1 MRGVILV
8 KKKQKFLIMFLVSI
22 MLMMSMLSGC
32 SSASGT
38 QPDATDSILAVSPES
53 TQTGGIGSTPAP
65 GAENTPSPEE
75 NNTPANTSENTP
87 AGESPAISAEPATAH
102 ASNSTEASTA
112 APTTAPT
119 ANRTAASTAAA
130 TAAPTARLTTAPTAK
145 PTAAPTAKPTAA
157 PTAKPT
163 ATPKPFEFEK
173 RNDYVWMT
181 YNIKTQN
188 GSTLEAVSDRA
199 AALCDFLKRLQPDVV
214 GVQEATRLW
223 RENITMSGTFTAQY
237 YNMVGEERNN
247 TATDNEANPILYRKD
262 RFDLLDSGTFW
273 LSETPDQMSKG
284 FGAAYYRICT
294 WVKLKD
300 KNSGQVL
307 VFMNTHLDT
316 TSKDVRTAEFNL
328 ILEKAQSFGNVPI
341 ILTGDFNIRQDAA
354 LYKTI
359 QKTMFK
365 DSKTVAKS
373 AEDASSKVAEYYSKS
388 DNRPIDYVFVTS
400 HWNVSSYKLDPGEYK
415 GRSGA
420 QTNISDHC
428 AVYIRATV
436 G

>member
-1 MRGVILV
+1 MKTKHKFIIL
-8 KKKQKFLIMFLVSI
+8 LLVSV
-22 MLMMSMLSGC
+22 MLMMSVLSGC
-32 SSASGT
+32 NSTPDT
-38 QPDATDSILAVSPES
+38 QSDATGNILAVSPGS
-53 TQTGGIGSTPAP
+53 TQTGNPESTPA
-65 GAENTPSPEE
+65 GSTNSTPSSGTES
-75 NNTPANTSENTP
+75 TPTNSAPASGTESTP
-87 AGESPAISAEPATAH
+87 AGESATPAAETATAS
-102 ASNSTEASTA
+102 ASNSTAGTA
-112 APTTAPT
+112 ATPTAAPT
-119 ANRTAASTAAA
+119 ANRTAASTAKS
-130 TAAPTARLTTAPTAK
+130 TAAPTARPTATPTVKPTAK
-145 PTAAPTAKPTAA
+145 PTAAPTAKPTA
-157 PTAKPT
+157 KPT
-163 ATPKPFEFEK
+163 AAPDSFEFEK

-188 GSTLEAVSDRA
+188 GSTLEAVPDRA
-199 AALCDFLKRLQPDVV
+199 TALCDFLKRLQPDVV

-223 RENITMSGTFTAQY
+223 RENITKSGTFTAQY

-284 FGAAYYRICT
+284 FGAAYHRICT

-341 ILTGDFNIRQDAA
+341 ILTGDFNIRQDAP
-354 LYKTI
+354 LYRTI

-388 DNRPIDYVFVTS
+388 DNRPIDYVFVTN